1 LYLYNNYHF
10 LFRINTNHHTIVD
23 NNIVIGGV
31 GGIVI
36 GGVGGIVIG
45 DIVIG
50 GVGGIGGI
58 VIGGVD
64 GIFYTCTSLIWV

>member
-10 LFRINTNHHTIVD
+10 LFHINTNHHNIVD
-23 NNIVIGGV
+23 NNIVP

-36 GGVGGIVIG
+36 GGVGGIAV
-45 DIVIG
+45 
-50 GVGGIGGI
+50 GGI
-58 VIGGVD
+58 VIGGGGDIVG